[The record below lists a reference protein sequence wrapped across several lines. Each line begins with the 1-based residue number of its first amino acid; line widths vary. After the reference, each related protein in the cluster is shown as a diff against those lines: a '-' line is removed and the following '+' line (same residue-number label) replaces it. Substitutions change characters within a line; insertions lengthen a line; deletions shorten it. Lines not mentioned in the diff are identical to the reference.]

1 MTFFWEQVGPEGHP
15 YNPFPTAMTIG
26 RPQPTQPQLP
36 FGGLYLRKHSPME
49 AMSSLPSS
57 SVLPHGLPHSWNP
70 QLSYLSGLSSPHPAF
85 SYRGSFL
92 NPAITAAAYLPGGPP
107 SFQNLL
113 ASLHGAS
120 SAAAAAA
127 AMASHGHPVSGH
139 GMNSSAD
146 LLMRSPLGQGIHSP
160 LGGSTASPELS
171 PERGGAPRKSSPTQ
185 EITGGNEFHPV
196 GSLSDPLSLVGAE
209 DLNRRT
215 SSINALRVRAKEH
228 EMKLKILQNSTSDV
242 VTN

>member
-1 MTFFWEQVGPEGHP
+1 MTFLWEQVGPEGHP
-15 YNPFPTAMTIG
+15 YNPFPTALTIG
-26 RPQPTQPQLP
+26 RPQPTQPPLP

-49 AMSSLPSS
+49 TMPSLPSS

-139 GMNSSAD
+139 GINSSAD

-171 PERGGAPRKSSPTQ
+171 PERGGAARKSSPTQ
-185 EITGGNEFHPV
+185 EITGGSEFHPV
-196 GSLSDPLSLVGAE
+196 GSLSDPLSLVGSE
-209 DLNRRT
+209 DINRRT